1 MRWSALD
8 KVIFYGKCATPLVFP
23 VAAYLGLIGTLGLVL

>member
-1 MRWSALD
+1 MRQNALD
-8 KVIFYGKCATPLVFP
+8 KVIFYGKCAPPFAFP